1 MVKVGHFCVAA
12 AAAADVCTA
21 FVAPVGPAAAGLAAS
36 SQQQARVLVSAR
48 SDTFHQQRRNNGR
61 GSSRRRQHLG
71 LQMQSDGPSQW
82 AGGGINVSGEAPFE
96 IRGFSLANAAALVG
110 LAITSAS
117 FFEYFSTGGAGGL
130 SGIGFVYGIPIALI
144 GLALKYAE
152 LPPAPLQTTPE
163 AEALFEEKATET
175 LKSIKSDVTRHRYG
189 DEAHLDTTVKFLGL
203 VLPQSDYPQL
213 QYISQTIEPNGELG
227 FSMIFQSKMTPFKR
241 WVEPERIQKYV
252 NFFGPG
258 VDAEV
263 IKVDPQEKLVAIKLT
278 TLPPGVEPTP
288 KVVAEKET
296 APPATEA

>member
-1 MVKVGHFCVAA
+1 MVRVGHFCVVA

-21 FVAPVGPAAAGLAAS
+21 FVAPVGQAAAGGLVASS
-36 SQQQARVLVSAR
+36 SQQQHARVLVSAR
-48 SDTFHQQRRNNGR
+48 SQSSDTFHHHRAG
-61 GSSRRRQHLG
+61 GRRRQRLA

-96 IRGFSLANAAALVG
+96 IRGFSLANAAALAG
-110 LAITSAS
+110 LAITCAS
-117 FFEYFSTGGAGGL
+117 FYEYFSTGGAGGL

-175 LKSIKSDVTRHRYG
+175 IRSIKSDVTRHRYG

-203 VLPQSDYPQL
+203 VMPQSDYPQL
-213 QYISQTIEPNGELG
+213 QYISQTIETNGELG
-227 FSMIFQSKMTPFKR
+227 FTMVFQSKMTPFKR
-241 WVEPERIQKYV
+241 WVEPERVEKYV
-252 NFFGPG
+252 AFFGPG

-263 IKVDPQEKLVAIKLT
+263 IKVDAQEKLVAIKLT
-278 TLPPGVEPTP
+278 TLPPGAQPTP
-288 KVVAEKET
+288 KVT
-296 APPATEA
+296 APPAEETVAE

>member
-1 MVKVGHFCVAA
+1 MVRVGHFCVVA

-21 FVAPVGPAAAGLAAS
+21 FVAPVGQAAAGGLVAS
-36 SQQQARVLVSAR
+36 PPQQQHARVLVSAR
-48 SDTFHQQRRNNGR
+48 SQSSDTFRHHRAG
-61 GSSRRRQHLG
+61 GRRRQRLA

-96 IRGFSLANAAALVG
+96 IRGFSLANAAALAG
-110 LAITSAS
+110 LAITCAS
-117 FFEYFSTGGAGGL
+117 FYEYFSTGGAGGL

-175 LKSIKSDVTRHRYG
+175 IRSIKSDVTRHRYG

-203 VLPQSDYPQL
+203 VMPQSDYPQL

-227 FSMIFQSKMTPFKR
+227 FSMVFQSKMTPFKR
-241 WVEPERIQKYV
+241 WVEPERVEKYV
-252 NFFGPG
+252 AFFGPG

-263 IKVDPQEKLVAIKLT
+263 IKVDAQEKLVAIKLT
-278 TLPPGVEPTP
+278 TLPPGAQPTP
-288 KVVAEKET
+288 KVA
-296 APPATEA
+296 APPAEETVAE